1 MSTEPLRVLFATPEA
16 GPFVKTGGLGDVA
29 GALPAALRALGA
41 DVRVLMPAYRGVA
54 TKLGAVREVGQTPRT
69 AGAPPARILEGVAPN
84 GVPLLLVDCPAFFDR
99 PGGPY
104 QDEHGADHVDNA
116 FRFGLLSR
124 VAASIGAAFS
134 PIPWRA
140 EVVHANDWQT
150 ALAPAYLRYAPDAA
164 AASVVTIHN
173 LAFQGIFAPGV
184 VPLLGLPPESFSID
198 GIEYYGQMSFLK
210 AGLFFANAITTVSPS
225 YAREIQSEP
234 LGFGLQG
241 LLAGRRDVLHGILN
255 GIDTTAWD
263 PGRDPLIPSHFSATR
278 LEAKAG
284 NKTALRRRFGLDADP
299 AVPVLTMVSRLTDQ
313 KGVDLLLEA
322 LAEILALPAQVAVVG
337 TGEPSYERLLQTLA
351 KRNRGRMGVLIGF
364 DEALA
369 HLAEAG
375 ADIFLMPSR
384 FEPCGMNQMFS
395 QRYGTVPVVHATGG
409 LADSVTDTTPASL
422 ANGTATGFVFR
433 APKSAEFFE
442 AVRRAVHAWGHR
454 ELWMR
459 LQRNG
464 MARDFSWT
472 ASAQRYLALY
482 RDIARARRTV
492 PAA

>member
-1 MSTEPLRVLFATPEA
+1 MSTDPLRVLFATPEA
-16 GPFVKTGGLGDVA
+16 APFVKTGGLGDVA

-41 DVRVLMPAYRGVA
+41 DVRLLMPAYRGVA
-54 TKLGAVREVGQTPRT
+54 AKVGATREVGQLART
-69 AGAPPARILEGVAPN
+69 AGAPPARILEGSAPN
-84 GVPLLLVDCPAFFDR
+84 GVPVLLVDCPAFFDR

-104 QDEHGADHVDNA
+104 QDERGGDHVDNA

-124 VAASIGAAFS
+124 VAAAIGTSAS

-150 ALAPAYLRYAPDAA
+150 ALAPAYLRYAPGVA
-164 AASVVTIHN
+164 AASIVTIHN

-184 VPLLGLPPESFSID
+184 MPLLGLPPESFSID
-198 GIEYYGQMSFLK
+198 GVEYYGQMSFLK
-210 AGLFFANAITTVSPS
+210 GGLFFADAITTVSPN

-241 LLAGRRDVLHGILN
+241 LLAARRDVLHGILN
-255 GIDTTAWD
+255 GIDTAAWD
-263 PGRDPLIPSHFSATR
+263 PARDPLIPSHFSAAK
-278 LEAKAG
+278 LAAKAG
-284 NKTALRRRFGLDADP
+284 NKVALRKRFALDADP

-313 KGVDLLLEA
+313 KGVDLLLES
-322 LAEILALPAQVAVVG
+322 LADILALPAQVAIVG
-337 TGEPSYERLLQTLA
+337 TGEPAYERLLQTLA
-351 KRNRGRMGVLIGF
+351 KRNPGRMGVVIGF

-422 ANGTATGFVFR
+422 ADGTATGFVFHS
-433 APKSAEFFE
+433 PKSAAFFA
-442 AVRRAVHAWGHR
+442 AVRRAVQAWGRR
-454 ELWMR
+454 ELWAR

-472 ASAQRYLALY
+472 ASAQRYLTLY
-482 RDIARARRTV
+482 RDVARAREPSR
-492 PAA
+492 PG